1 MCIPFFEVKL
11 LGNNKS
17 TVSGRY
23 IVLVGIA
30 SLFLAIVFTFFSE
43 YFTSKLN
50 SIILAL
56 VFLVFVFLINI
67 AADVVGT
74 AVTAASHIPFNAKS
88 AKRVKGAPQGLQLI
102 KNADKVANL
111 TNDMLSDITTTVGGA
126 LGISIAM
133 QIISLNPA
141 ISQFWLNIL
150 VTAFIAA
157 VIVSGKAF
165 SKKIALSHPNDV
177 IFFVGRVL
185 ARVEETTGYSPF
197 RKKRAPRNKRGE

>member
-1 MCIPFFEVKL
+1 M
-11 LGNNKS
+11 GNNKS

-50 SIILAL
+50 SVVLAL
-56 VFLVFVFLINI
+56 IFLFFIVLINI
-67 AADVVGT
+67 AADIVGT
-74 AVTAASHIPFNAKS
+74 AVTAASHVPFNAKS
-88 AKRVKGAPQGLQLI
+88 AKRVRGAPHGLQLI
-102 KNADKVANL
+102 KNADRVANL

-126 LGISIAM
+126 LGISIAV
-133 QIISLNPA
+133 QIVNLNPA

-150 VTAFIAA
+150 ITAFIAA
-157 VIVSGKAF
+157 VIVSGKAY

-177 IFFVGRVL
+177 IFFVGRIL

-197 RKKRAPRNKRGE
+197 RKKRTTRNKRG

>member
-1 MCIPFFEVKL
+1 M
-11 LGNNKS
+11 GNNKS

-50 SIILAL
+50 SVVLAL
-56 VFLVFVFLINI
+56 VFLFFIVLINI
-67 AADVVGT
+67 AADIVGT
-74 AVTAASHIPFNAKS
+74 AVTAASHVPFNAKS
-88 AKRVKGAPQGLQLI
+88 AKRVRGAPHGLQLI
-102 KNADKVANL
+102 KNADRVANL

-126 LGISIAM
+126 LGISIAV
-133 QIISLNPA
+133 QIVNLNPA

-150 VTAFIAA
+150 ITAFIAA
-157 VIVSGKAF
+157 VIVSGKAY

-177 IFFVGRVL
+177 VFFVGRIL

-197 RKKRAPRNKRGE
+197 RKKRTTRNKRG

>member
-1 MCIPFFEVKL
+1 M
-11 LGNNKS
+11 GNNKS

-56 VFLVFVFLINI
+56 VFLFFVILINI

-74 AVTAASHIPFNAKS
+74 AVTAASHVPFNAKS
-88 AKRVKGAPQGLQLI
+88 AKRVRGAPHGLQLI

-126 LGISIAM
+126 LGISIAV
-133 QIISLNPA
+133 QIINLNPA

-150 VTAFIAA
+150 ITAFIAA